1 MIVVMD
7 RYCIQVTVV
16 IVVMDRYYIQVTV
29 VTAVMDRYSG
39 YGHGPVFR

>member
-29 VTAVMDRYSG
+29 VTVVMDRYSG